1 MIPPID
7 MATTVFVTDDVDGAW
22 DELGHHLLHD
32 VTSYASL
39 NVGNTHTASISTAT
53 TVEELR
59 KEDRTHRIVTVDEA
73 VAMVGSGMP
82 LSLQPLAG
90 GVPPEIA
97 WPYFRTVT
105 DVVMPAATSAR

>member
-1 MIPPID
+1 M
-7 MATTVFVTDDVDGAW
+7 FVADEVDRAW
-22 DELGHHLLHD
+22 DELGPHLLHD
-32 VTSYASL
+32 VTSYGAL

-59 KEDRTHRIVTVDEA
+59 EEDRTHRIVTVEEA
-73 VAMVGSGMP
+73 VEMVRSGVP
-82 LSLQPLAG
+82 LSLQPLVG

-105 DVVMPAATSAR
+105 DVVMPAATAAP